1 MSGWSV
7 VADGAIRRGEP
18 VPCPDGSAEMPT
30 LASRPSRETQRSGC
44 YAVGVD
50 VTVLGGEPVARSVQ
64 CGGYGD
70 DR

>member
-1 MSGWSV
+1 MSRRVRGN
-7 VADGAIRRGEP
+7 ADNWRVDLHVRLRGP
-18 VPCPDGSAEMPT
+18 
-30 LASRPSRETQRSGC
+30 GC